1 MEHSLKPDSIQI
13 LSKFERYPATKVGGE
28 ADCRI
33 ADSATIGGAVKIARG
48 IEGGDRRTG
57 SVITTRKRIKH
68 RLFPSAIALGCQH
81 EHFAPVVGA
90 AASSASVEIAQ
101 RVENKS
107 IGSDPVASGKAMN
120 DGFGPSASTVRCQL
134 ENYATAKE
142 TVAVSPI

>member
-1 MEHSLKPDSIQI
+1 C
-13 LSKFERYPATKVGGE
+13 F
-28 ADCRI
+28 
-33 ADSATIGGAVKIARG
+33 
-48 IEGGDRRTG
+48 EGGGRG
-57 SVITTRKRIKH
+57 AGPVIATRKRIEQ
-68 RLFPSAIALGCQH
+68 RFLPSAIALGCQD

-90 AASSASVEIAQ
+90 AACSASVEFAQ
-101 RVENKS
+101 RVENKR